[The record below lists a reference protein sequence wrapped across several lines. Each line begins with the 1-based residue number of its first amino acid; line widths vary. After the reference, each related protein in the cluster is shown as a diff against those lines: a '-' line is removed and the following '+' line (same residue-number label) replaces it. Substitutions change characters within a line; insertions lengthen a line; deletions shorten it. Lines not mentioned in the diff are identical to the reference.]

1 MAAHEYY
8 NPSSQAIPG
17 PGILKPTAAYP
28 TSAYHQQVQ
37 HNTAIN
43 ERSAYPTPAVYNP
56 QDYSQQQ
63 SFYPSPPQAMDYNSA
78 QPQVYGYQTST
89 QQPSSR
95 DGRHQY
101 QAVEPH
107 SYRNLPPH
115 LRPRRSISEPPD
127 PHYLAQHIP
136 GYHHRGRSTS
146 SSYSS
151 SPERSRS
158 RSRSRNRGHSH
169 SHSRAR
175 STRSMSQSRHRNS
188 HTHSRTSKTRARDS
202 RKDRNTFFGAF
213 GGGLIGDLIM
223 PGLGTL
229 GGAILGGVGGRE
241 ASRNGHKSEKSV
253 KGEKP
258 ERRRLFGGKTYEEEW
273 REGRIARGE
282 ISG

>member
-1 MAAHEYY
+1 MAAQEYY
-8 NPSSQAIPG
+8 NSSSQAIPG
-17 PGILKPTAAYP
+17 PGILKPTAEYP
-28 TSAYHQQVQ
+28 TSAYHQQAQ
-37 HNTAIN
+37 HDIAMN
-43 ERSAYPTPAVYNP
+43 ERSTYPTPAVYNP
-56 QDYSQQQ
+56 QSYSQQQ
-63 SFYPSPPQAMDYNSA
+63 PYYPPPPQAMDYNST
-78 QPQVYGYQTST
+78 QPPAYGYQTPT
-89 QQPSSR
+89 QQPHQR

-101 QAVEPH
+101 QDVEPH

-158 RSRSRNRGHSH
+158 RSRNRAHSH
-169 SHSRAR
+169 SQAR
-175 STRSMSQSRHRNS
+175 STRSMSRSRHRHS
-188 HTHSRTSKTRARDS
+188 HTHSRASKTRARNTH
-202 RKDRNTFFGAF
+202 KDRNTFFGAF

-229 GGAILGGVGGRE
+229 GGAILGGAGGRE
-241 ASRNGHKSEKSV
+241 ASRSGRKNE

-258 ERRRLFGGKTYEEEW
+258 ERRRIFGGKTYEEEW

>member
-1 MAAHEYY
+1 MAAHEYH
-8 NPSSQAIPG
+8 NPTSQALPG
-17 PGILKPTAAYP
+17 PSILKSTAGYP
-28 TSAYHQQVQ
+28 TSAYHQQAQ
-37 HNTAIN
+37 HDIAMN
-43 ERSAYPTPAVYNP
+43 EGSAYPTPTVYNA
-56 QDYSQQQ
+56 QNYSQQQ
-63 SFYPSPPQAMDYNSA
+63 QPYYPPPPQAMENTFA
-78 QPQVYGYQTST
+78 QPPAHGYQ
-89 QQPSSR
+89 R
-95 DGRHQY
+95 DGRHQH
-101 QAVEPH
+101 QAEEP
-107 SYRNLPPH
+107 YRNLPPH
-115 LRPRRSISEPPD
+115 LRPRRSISEPAD
-127 PHYLAQHIP
+127 PHYLARHIP

-158 RSRSRNRGHSH
+158 RSRNRAH

-175 STRSMSQSRHRNS
+175 STRSMSRSRHRHS
-188 HTHSRTSKTRARDS
+188 HPHSRASKTRGRNS
-202 RKDRNTFFGAF
+202 HKDRNTFFGAF

-241 ASRNGHKSEKSV
+241 AGRNGHKNE

-258 ERRRLFGGKTYEEEW
+258 ERRRIFGGKTYEEEW

>member
-1 MAAHEYY
+1 MAAREFY
-8 NPSSQAIPG
+8 NPSSQAMPG
-17 PGILKPTAAYP
+17 PGILKPTAKYP
-28 TSAYHQQVQ
+28 TSAYHQQAQ
-37 HNTAIN
+37 HDIVMN
-43 ERSAYPTPAVYNP
+43 ERSAYPTAAVYNP
-56 QDYSQQQ
+56 QSYSQQQ
-63 SFYPSPPQAMDYNSA
+63 PYYPPPPQAMDYNST
-78 QPQVYGYQTST
+78 QPPVYGNQTPT
-89 QQPSSR
+89 QQVHQR

-136 GYHHRGRSTS
+136 GYHHCGRSTS

-158 RSRSRNRGHSH
+158 RSRNRAH

-175 STRSMSQSRHRNS
+175 STRSMSRSRHSNS
-188 HTHSRTSKTRARDS
+188 HTHSRASKTRARNIH
-202 RKDRNTFFGAF
+202 KDRNTFFGAF

-229 GGAILGGVGGRE
+229 GGAILGGVGGRK
-241 ASRNGHKSEKSV
+241 ASRSGRKNE

-258 ERRRLFGGKTYEEEW
+258 DRRRLFGGKTYEEEW